1 MVTIRG
7 LSEKLDEKPELLE
20 NREVQTRWEK
30 MYRHCKYSLG
40 FLVGSAAGYIS
51 SMYFLLNDQKEI
63 YIPLLLTSVGL
74 YIGFDELR
82 HKVKEMASSIEEII
96 KYKVNF

>member
-20 NREVQTRWEK
+20 NREIQTLWEK
-30 MYRHCKYSLG
+30 MYKHCKYSLG

-51 SMYFLLNDQKEI
+51 SMYFLLNDQNV
-63 YIPLLLTSVGL
+63 YVPLSLVSLGLLYGH
-74 YIGFDELR
+74 YKFKRKGE
-82 HKVKEMASSIEEII
+82 EMAESIEELIE
-96 KYKVNF
+96 YRS

>member
-1 MVTIRG
+1 
-7 LSEKLDEKPELLE
+7 
-20 NREVQTRWEK
+20 

-40 FLVGSAAGYIS
+40 FLVGYMTTYAS

-63 YIPLLLTSVGL
+63 YIPLLLASVGL

-82 HKVKEMASSIEEII
+82 HKVKEIASSIEELIE
-96 KYKVNF
+96 YRG